1 MNMQTVVGHAKNQNY
16 FETVFK
22 NGRLS
27 HAYLF
32 TGPAMIGKK
41 LFAENL
47 FKKANGRDTA
57 ENNPDFK
64 LIFPRVLEGETK
76 IYIDDIRDIKSFL
89 SLKPY
94 YGPYKFLIIDKA
106 DRMTDDASNALLKTL
121 EEPAPHSIIILVT
134 ANPKLLL
141 PTISSRCETIKFL
154 PPEENEIAEFI
165 KQKNYKTK
173 EEDLSFLLKLARG
186 RIGWLIGELET
197 DRLAETKKNI
207 DDFQKIIGQGIF
219 EKMQFAKKTYE
230 NDSYAELAGKWLN
243 WAYSFDAGGI
253 RILKGLLQLNRLF
266 SQPQFNHRLALE
278 NFLINI

>member
-1 MNMQTVVGHAKNQNY
+1 MQTVVGHAKNKNY
-16 FETVFK
+16 FEAVLK
-22 NGRLS
+22 NGRFS

-32 TGPAMIGKK
+32 TGPAMTGKK

-94 YGPYKFLIIDKA
+94 YGPYKFVVIDNA

-154 PPEENEIAEFI
+154 PQKETEMADFI
-165 KQKNYKTK
+165 KQNNYKIK
-173 EEDLSFLLKLARG
+173 EEDLLFLLKLARG
-186 RIGWLIGELET
+186 RIGWLIGELKAGRLTET
-197 DRLAETKKNI
+197 RKNI

-230 NDSYAELAGKWLN
+230 NDGYAELAGEWLN
-243 WAYSFDAGGI
+243 WAYSSDAGGT

-266 SQPQFNHRLALE
+266 SQPQSNHRLALE
-278 NFLINI
+278 NFLISI